1 MPNFDIFF
9 QGCYDDVE
17 VFRPF
22 NGWDE
27 LCEEEPEDNEEQAMI
42 RKLIATRNDNRK
54 LFLELADELHG
65 MKFEGV
71 DMLWHPEVNLRV
83 DFYKGMSIIESKYF
97 NRFEV
102 KNIAEQSL
110 DLEELALDAIRNYIR
125 GEFCVVKVW
134 ENTGGCIYRSKSPS
148 SDKKEFDIN
157 KLIYDNGQITYDGE
171 EFEFTDGDGMSSYTM
186 IFIDGKRLEDIG

>member
-9 QGCYDDVE
+9 KGCYDDVE

-71 DMLWHPEVNLRV
+71 DMLWHPVGRIQIDVYE
-83 DFYKGMSIIESKYF
+83 GMKRIQGETIEHE
-97 NRFEV
+97 FE
-102 KNIAEQSL
+102 APG
-110 DLEELALDAIRNYIR
+110 LEESLFIEEYVLNAITNYIR

-134 ENTGGCIYRSKSPS
+134 QNTGGCIYRCKSPA
-148 SDKKEFDIN
+148 SDKQEFDIN
-157 KLIYDNGQITYDGE
+157 KLIYDGGQITYDGE
-171 EFEFTDGDGMSSYTM
+171 GFEFIHGDGMSSYTM
-186 IFIDGKRLEDIG
+186 IFVDGKQVDEG